1 MLADSKSG
9 PCACGLC
16 NDSER
21 GLSTMCQAH
30 HLPQKPGSD
39 FFYLTLQSRVIALD
53 LHQRINETIVSP
65 EVSQVRQISLD

>member
-1 MLADSKSG
+1 
-9 PCACGLC
+9 
-16 NDSER
+16 
-21 GLSTMCQAH
+21 MCQAH